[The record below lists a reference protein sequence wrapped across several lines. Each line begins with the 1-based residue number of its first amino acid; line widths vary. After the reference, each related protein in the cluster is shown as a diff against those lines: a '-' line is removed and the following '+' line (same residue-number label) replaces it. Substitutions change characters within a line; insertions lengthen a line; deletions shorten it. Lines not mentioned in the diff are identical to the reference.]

1 MLETTIG
8 MVRDEMKSGKS
19 LDDIKDS
26 KLLKDYQ
33 DWGKFFAFISSESW
47 IEQIYQSYE

>member
-1 MLETTIG
+1 METTIG
-8 MVRDEMKSGKS
+8 LVRDEMNSGKS

-33 DWGKFFAFISSESW
+33 DWGKFFSFISSESW